1 MKVFIVTSEG
11 YPHGFAA
18 ACRITCYAKALI
30 LAGIHVEV
38 VVYHRSEIFGT
49 KAINTEKCGIYEGI
63 PFCYIGE
70 TPQRDKNVFIRKF
83 HDWQDANNTINYLEC
98 NMQKGDI
105 ILCYF
110 REDKFGRKL
119 TAFAHKYGYPI
130 IRDLC
135 EYPYAVTTLNERT
148 EQKCMQYM
156 QTDFQRFDGAICI
169 SENLLNLAMQYAP
182 EKHHIKIPI
191 LIDETKWD
199 FSKVKPIL
207 SEAPYIFHSGTLY
220 QQKDGILDVLS
231 AFADALP
238 QLPHGTQYFFTGSI
252 DKSPDRIAI
261 KQIIAE
267 RHLENNVQFL
277 GYLSQE
283 DIRRYIKGASLFIIN
298 KLDNLQNQYCFAT
311 KLGEYLLSGNPVLMT
326 DIGEATLYLTNQ
338 ESAYIVKH
346 DSKDNLAVALV
357 SALTDKGASCNIG
370 RNGLSVANENF
381 TCVAVSLKL
390 KRYLD
395 KLVL

>member
-18 ACRITCYAKALI
+18 AGRITCYAKALLI
-30 LAGIHVEV
+30 AGVEVEV

-49 KAINTEKCGIYEGI
+49 KAINTEKCGVYEGI
-63 PFCYIGE
+63 PFCYIGG
-70 TPQRDKNVFIRKF
+70 TPQRDKNLFIRKF

-119 TAFAHKYGYPI
+119 TAFAHKYGYHI

-182 EKHHIKIPI
+182 HKHHIKIPI

-199 FSKVKPIL
+199 FSKVKPIF
-207 SEAPYIFHSGTLY
+207 SEVPYIFHSGTLY

-238 QLPHGTQYFFTGSI
+238 QLPQGTQYFFTGSI

-267 RHLENNVQFL
+267 RNLENNVQFL

-298 KLDNLQNQYCFAT
+298 KLDNLQNRYCFAT
-311 KLGEYLLSGNPVLMT
+311 KLGEYLLSGKPVLTT
-326 DIGEATLYLTNQ
+326 DIGEAVNYLINS

-346 DSKDNLAVALV
+346 GSIEKLSSTIVK
-357 SALTDKGASCNIG
+357 ALTDRKTNSEIG
-370 RNGLSVANENF
+370 LNGSTVAINHF
-381 TCVAVSLKL
+381 TCKAVSSNLKQ
-390 KRYLD
+390 YLNQ
-395 KLVL
+395 LS